1 MNASLNKK
9 VKKYLDS
16 YFRDTKVNSP
26 EHHEAVMLVLRGA
39 LTDANFHSEA
49 KQLGKYFPKAGKK
62 YIGTPME
69 DVIEDKGIG
78 IAKMAKWD
86 GYDIID
92 AFAFYLSMSIGGSFG
107 NRLMSLKES
116 LEESLVSEGERLD
129 EKNCPTN
136 PSKWSYYKSQAKKK
150 FDVYPSAYAN
160 GWASKQ
166 YKAAGGGWKSCKKES
181 IDEKMV
187 TPKSG
192 HNYYQL
198 YRDTPI
204 KYVSGHSGIGLEVPG
219 VLLHNEY
226 DTIKGKKGAYIIDYF
241 GAHFYVDIKNKFASR
256 IAHPDN
262 REQNKDLRK
271 NMGRTALA
279 PEHKDWKKYM
289 NESVVNELNVK
300 TYRSA
305 VEKGLERGD
314 DKGKEIATKAIQL
327 MGREIAKELNG
338 ISLEIKPTK
347 VEQFHKR
354 YFNSKPPMTGQYQM
368 TFTGQGQLHLNG
380 FNINTQD
387 VTLFLKADVA
397 TPVELG
403 GWGGPVE
410 LQKYRGGKSIT
421 FQVSLRN
428 GSVEVYPYG
437 ANTTI
442 QFTRSGARLLAASA
456 ASMHIALGGD
466 GKIKHNK
473 IKQFT
478 PHKNESVNEADKA
491 TLDTVSR
498 RMFGKSYSRLTMD
511 QAARVKASL
520 REAMVSPKSGHNY
533 YQLTKDVPV
542 RYVAYQTNPTGATG
556 VMLHNTPGHLKGK
569 KGAYIIDYYGG
580 HYYVDMKSKF
590 ATAIYDLDQQSFY
603 RKPVYKEV
611 DSAPDFASWK
621 SYKKEIPFKRESVNE
636 GKYDDML
643 KDGYGHIHFVVK
655 NLKIADE
662 LADKIEDKDLGDTD
676 IYKDKGK
683 SYLRVALSVGYGGRE
698 VSNIKKIEKIV
709 GMRAKAGSPEIWAAD
724 DLDEST
730 SRTAMEIGGLTGMNK
745 DAIQKFVDD
754 NNLDIEKVYQFVKKG
769 KLADR
774 MKLVSAI
781 AGKPNNPVQKKMAK
795 QFSES
800 LIKEAKVRL
809 GSDSVNFKVM
819 GDNKGLTLIA
829 ASGNDLDSLQ
839 DAIAND
845 VDVKG
850 ELRKTLEKQLKVP
863 VEIDQSYSGAGFRFN
878 IDFYSLAKKVK

>member
-1 MNASLNKK
+1 MNPQLNKK

-16 YFRDTKVNSP
+16 YFRDTKTNSP
-26 EHHEAVMLVLRGA
+26 EHQEAVMLVLRGA

-49 KQLGKYFPKAGKK
+49 KQLDKYFPKASKK

-69 DVIEDKGIG
+69 GVIESKGTEIS
-78 IAKMAKWD
+78 KMAKWD
-86 GYDIID
+86 GHDIID

-181 IDEKMV
+181 IDEKMI
-187 TPKSG
+187 TPQRG

-289 NESVVNELNVK
+289 NESV
-300 TYRSA
+300 
-305 VEKGLERGD
+305 
-314 DKGKEIATKAIQL
+314 
-327 MGREIAKELNG
+327 
-338 ISLEIKPTK
+338 
-347 VEQFHKR
+347 
-354 YFNSKPPMTGQYQM
+354 
-368 TFTGQGQLHLNG
+368 
-380 FNINTQD
+380 
-387 VTLFLKADVA
+387 
-397 TPVELG
+397 
-403 GWGGPVE
+403 
-410 LQKYRGGKSIT
+410 
-421 FQVSLRN
+421 
-428 GSVEVYPYG
+428 
-437 ANTTI
+437 
-442 QFTRSGARLLAASA
+442 
-456 ASMHIALGGD
+456 
-466 GKIKHNK
+466 
-473 IKQFT
+473 
-478 PHKNESVNEADKA
+478 NESV
-491 TLDTVSR
+491 
-498 RMFGKSYSRLTMD
+498 
-511 QAARVKASL
+511 
-520 REAMVSPKSGHNY
+520 
-533 YQLTKDVPV
+533 
-542 RYVAYQTNPTGATG
+542 
-556 VMLHNTPGHLKGK
+556 
-569 KGAYIIDYYGG
+569 
-580 HYYVDMKSKF
+580 
-590 ATAIYDLDQQSFY
+590 
-603 RKPVYKEV
+603 
-611 DSAPDFASWK
+611 
-621 SYKKEIPFKRESVNE
+621 
-636 GKYDDML
+636 
-643 KDGYGHIHFVVK
+643 
-655 NLKIADE
+655 
-662 LADKIEDKDLGDTD
+662 
-676 IYKDKGK
+676 
-683 SYLRVALSVGYGGRE
+683 
-698 VSNIKKIEKIV
+698 
-709 GMRAKAGSPEIWAAD
+709 
-724 DLDEST
+724 

-781 AGKPNNPVQKKMAK
+781 AGKPNNPVQKKMVK

-800 LIKEAKVRL
+800 LIKEAKMKL
-809 GSDSVNFKVM
+809 GKDSVNFKVM

-829 ASGNDLDSLQ
+829 ASGNDLDGLQ

-863 VEIDQSYSGAGFRFN
+863 VDIDHGYDGAGFRFN

>member
-69 DVIEDKGIG
+69 DVIESKGEE
-78 IAKMAKWD
+78 IASMAKWD
-86 GYDIID
+86 GHDIID

-116 LEESLVSEGERLD
+116 LEESLVIEGERLD
-129 EKNCPTN
+129 EKNCPTDA
-136 PSKWSYYKSQAKKK
+136 SKWSYYKSQAKKK

-166 YKAAGGGWKSCKKES
+166 YKAAGGGWKQCAGESVEESVDENFAVHMAVAKAIADQKVKNPETKKDVKATTALKDKKHPAHKQAKSLLQRLKDKFSKKES

-192 HNYYQL
+192 HAYYQL

-204 KYVSGHSGIGLEVPG
+204 KYVSGHSGIGLKVPG

-279 PEHKDWKKYM
+279 PEHSDWKKYM

-347 VEQFHKR
+347 VEEFHRR
-354 YFNSKPPMTGQYQM
+354 YFNSKPPMTGQYKM

-421 FQVSLRN
+421 FQVSLRK

-442 QFTRSGARLLAASA
+442 QFTRKGARLLAAYA

-590 ATAIYDLDQQSFY
+590 ATAIYDLDQQAFY

-621 SYKKEIPFKRESVNE
+621 SYKKEIPFKRESV
-636 GKYDDML
+636 
-643 KDGYGHIHFVVK
+643 
-655 NLKIADE
+655 
-662 LADKIEDKDLGDTD
+662 
-676 IYKDKGK
+676 
-683 SYLRVALSVGYGGRE
+683 
-698 VSNIKKIEKIV
+698 
-709 GMRAKAGSPEIWAAD
+709 
-724 DLDEST
+724 
-730 SRTAMEIGGLTGMNK
+730 
-745 DAIQKFVDD
+745 
-754 NNLDIEKVYQFVKKG
+754 
-769 KLADR
+769 
-774 MKLVSAI
+774 
-781 AGKPNNPVQKKMAK
+781 
-795 QFSES
+795 SES
-800 LIKEAKVRL
+800 LIKEAKMKL

-819 GDNKGLTLIA
+819 GDKNGLTLIA
-829 ASGNDLDSLQ
+829 ASGNDLDGLQ

-845 VDVKG
+845 VDVKD

-863 VEIDQSYSGAGFRFN
+863 VDIDRDYSGAGFRFN

>member
-26 EHHEAVMLVLRGA
+26 EHHEAVMLILKGA

-49 KQLGKYFPKAGKK
+49 KKLDKYFPKAGKK

-69 DVIEDKGIG
+69 DVIESKGEE
-78 IAKMAKWD
+78 IASMAKWD

-107 NRLMSLKES
+107 NRLTSLKNES
-116 LEESLVSEGERLD
+116 VRLELQELKQHLE
-129 EKNCPTN
+129 EKNCPN
-136 PSKWSYYKSQAKKK
+136 DASKWSYYVGKAKEK

-160 GWASKQ
+160 AWASGE
-166 YKAAGGGWKSCKKES
+166 YKKAGGTWRKCKNES

-187 TPKSG
+187 TPRNG

-198 YRDTPI
+198 TKDTPI

-256 IAHPDN
+256 IAHPQN
-262 REQNKDLRK
+262 REQNKDLMK
-271 NMGRTALA
+271 NLKRVFTA
-279 PEHKDWKKYM
+279 PEHSDWKKYM

-347 VEQFHKR
+347 VEEFHRR
-354 YFNSKPPMTGQYQM
+354 YFNSKPPMTGQYKM

-421 FQVSLRN
+421 FQVSLRK

-442 QFTRSGARLLAASA
+442 QFTRKGARLLAAYA

-478 PHKNESVNEADKA
+478 PHKNESVNEVDKA
-491 TLDTVSR
+491 TLDIVSR

-580 HYYVDMKSKF
+580 HYYVDMKAKF

-636 GKYDDML
+636 
-643 KDGYGHIHFVVK
+643 
-655 NLKIADE
+655 
-662 LADKIEDKDLGDTD
+662 T
-676 IYKDKGK
+676 
-683 SYLRVALSVGYGGRE
+683 
-698 VSNIKKIEKIV
+698 
-709 GMRAKAGSPEIWAAD
+709 
-724 DLDEST
+724 
-730 SRTAMEIGGLTGMNK
+730 
-745 DAIQKFVDD
+745 
-754 NNLDIEKVYQFVKKG
+754 
-769 KLADR
+769 
-774 MKLVSAI
+774 
-781 AGKPNNPVQKKMAK
+781 
-795 QFSES
+795 
-800 LIKEAKVRL
+800 LIREAKMKL

-819 GDNKGLTLIA
+819 GDKNGLTLIA
-829 ASGNDLDSLQ
+829 ASGNDLDGLQ

-845 VDVKG
+845 VDVKD

-863 VEIDQSYSGAGFRFN
+863 VDIDRDYSGAGFRFN

>member
-1 MNASLNKK
+1 MDKRE
-9 VKKYLDS
+9 YI
-16 YFRDTKVNSP
+16 
-26 EHHEAVMLVLRGA
+26 EELRLLG
-39 LTDANFHSEA
+39 EEVQ
-49 KQLGKYFPKAGKK
+49 QL
-62 YIGTPME
+62 E
-69 DVIEDKGIG
+69 
-78 IAKMAKWD
+78 
-86 GYDIID
+86 
-92 AFAFYLSMSIGGSFG
+92 
-107 NRLMSLKES
+107 
-116 LEESLVSEGERLD
+116 

-187 TPKSG
+187 TPQRG

-204 KYVSGHSGIGLEVPG
+204 KYVSGHSGIGLKVPG

-241 GAHFYVDIKNKFASR
+241 GAHFYVDMKNKFASR

-289 NESVVNELNVK
+289 NEALVSELNVK

-305 VEKGLERGD
+305 FQKAMDRGD
-314 DKGKEIATKAIQL
+314 DKGREIARRAIDL
-327 MGREIAKELNG
+327 MGREIAKELKNTT
-338 ISLEIKPTK
+338 LLIKPLRVK
-347 VEQFHKR
+347 EFHNA
-354 YFNSKPPMTGQYQM
+354 YFGGKPPMTGQYEIKFNGKG
-368 TFTGQGQLHLNG
+368 TLHKPDLDLDTKD
-380 FNINTQD
+380 I
-387 VTLFLKADVA
+387 TLFVKGEVGQAK
-397 TPVELG
+397 EYG
-403 GWGGPVE
+403 GYGGPIQLDRYIGWKPIT
-410 LQKYRGGKSIT
+410 LQLSI
-421 FQVSLRN
+421 RN
-428 GSVEVYPYG
+428 GSVEVYPYASG
-437 ANTTI
+437 GQV
-442 QFTRSGARLLAASA
+442 QFSRSSARLLAAYG
-456 ASMHIALGGD
+456 ASMHIAMGGD

-478 PHKNESVNEADKA
+478 PHKNESVNE
-491 TLDTVSR
+491 
-498 RMFGKSYSRLTMD
+498 
-511 QAARVKASL
+511 
-520 REAMVSPKSGHNY
+520 
-533 YQLTKDVPV
+533 
-542 RYVAYQTNPTGATG
+542 
-556 VMLHNTPGHLKGK
+556 
-569 KGAYIIDYYGG
+569 
-580 HYYVDMKSKF
+580 
-590 ATAIYDLDQQSFY
+590 
-603 RKPVYKEV
+603 
-611 DSAPDFASWK
+611 
-621 SYKKEIPFKRESVNE
+621 
-636 GKYDDML
+636 
-643 KDGYGHIHFVVK
+643 
-655 NLKIADE
+655 
-662 LADKIEDKDLGDTD
+662 
-676 IYKDKGK
+676 
-683 SYLRVALSVGYGGRE
+683 
-698 VSNIKKIEKIV
+698 
-709 GMRAKAGSPEIWAAD
+709 
-724 DLDEST
+724 

-781 AGKPNNPVQKKMAK
+781 AGKPNNPVQKKMIK

-809 GSDSVNFKVM
+809 GKDSVNFKVM
-819 GDNKGLTLIA
+819 GDSKGLTLIA
-829 ASGNDLDSLQ
+829 ASGNDLDGLQ

-863 VEIDQSYSGAGFRFN
+863 VEIDRGYDGAGFRFN